1 MKNKSW
7 LWIILVL
14 LVAIFLWLYFK
25 PAAPSAPV
33 ATVWQV
39 VNTPKVDTVENNEE
53 VVGDDINQEAWEE
66 VGDTEVEENE
76 GEVDVVLPDSPLADI
91 QEIDSF
97 EDTIG
102 WKGLPYALIAGSQ
115 VEWLGKKVW
124 GQHNG
129 VVEISKGEMYVEA
142 GQIIE
147 GRFTMDM
154 TSIKAT
160 DVDDEGLDDHL
171 KEWFNTAEYPTAEFL
186 LNEATTNSVSGIM
199 TINGQSRE
207 ISFPATVIVEDDTV
221 IANAD
226 FALDRTQWGVDG
238 WTPAISQYMELSF
251 NLTWLAE

>member
-25 PAAPSAPV
+25 PAAPTAPV
-33 ATVWQV
+33 ATVWQLV
-39 VNTPKVDTVENNEE
+39 EAPKADAVNNDEEE
-53 VVGDDINQEAWEE
+53 VVVDVKELAWEE
-66 VGDTEVEENE
+66 VDDDEEE
-76 GEVDVVLPDSPLADI
+76 LDVILPDSPLADV

-97 EDTIG
+97 ENTIG
-102 WKGLPYALIAGSQ
+102 GKWTPYALIAGSQ

-129 VVEISKGEMYVEA
+129 YVEVTKGEMYVEA

-154 TSIKAT
+154 TTIKAT
-160 DVDDEGLDDHL
+160 DIDDESLDNTMMDR
-171 KEWFNTAEYPTAEFL
+171 FNTAEYPTAEFL
-186 LNEATTNSVSGIM
+186 LNEATTNQVSGIM
-199 TINGQSRE
+199 TMNGQSRE

-221 IANAD
+221 IANAE

-238 WTPAISQYMELSF
+238 WTPAVSQYMELSF